1 MPTLTDEASRSAGPP
16 PVKKLKQIDPYD
28 YAQSVPAG
36 GYTLD
41 MLRKTR
47 PPPKAPKTVD
57 LPGSNVDNVV
67 EAWGTPRK
75 SSRSG
80 GLKVITLNNDT
91 ITKPKSQGGLWAEH
105 RDKEETKSGRMNDMS
120 LSLRSMDDS
129 RPIGNWEELQQRGGG
144 NNQTLSTSTRVLD
157 KSSSLGVTSS
167 SKYHTLSSPMIKTT
181 KNNNSQA
188 MTKYKNSSSVDFYG
202 NDDDDFNSQDYSNDF
217 MNDEG
222 EGSVLTKSKNNK
234 LVAPSSSS
242 SSSSLPKLSLNNNKL
257 SAEEKRANIPKG
269 TIFERESPRAKST
282 LKSFLRNFMEDNGSV
297 SVCVCV
303 CLFVS

>member
-129 RPIGNWEELQQRGGG
+129 RPRGNWEELQQRGGG

-167 SKYHTLSSPMIKTT
+167 SSKSHTLSSPMIKTT
-181 KNNNSQA
+181 TKNNNNSQA
-188 MTKYKNSSSVDFYG
+188 MTKYNNSSSVDFYG
-202 NDDDDFNSQDYSNDF
+202 NDDDDDFNSQDYSNDF

-234 LVAPSSSS
+234 LVAPSSS

-297 SVCVCV
+297 CV
-303 CLFVS
+303 FVS